1 MLTLFDT
8 FGNDVRAKPREDFQM
23 TQAFPATRREVR
35 LKSQPEGL
43 PHADNFEIISTPL
56 KTPSDHEVLVRNR
69 YFLLSAS
76 LRMMISKGALDIK
89 GVPFPAL
96 HEGDPLAAEALG
108 EIISA
113 PAGSGFSVG
122 DLVLHF
128 QGWRDYAVVAA
139 TDCQRVVG
147 RLPDP
152 IAYLG
157 HGWTAYAALTRG
169 VEIHPGDT
177 VFISSAA
184 GANGS
189 MAGQIARLLGA
200 GRVIGSTSSSAKAA
214 RLVSELGYDAAVYRG
229 STPIAEQLAVAA
241 PEGIDVFL
249 DNVGGEQLQA
259 AIATAREGAR
269 VVIVGTL
276 SGQLASHGAGRT
288 APVELDSVQLLVKRI
303 TLRGY
308 SADDDPDAYAEWIQ
322 QFARWLEAGSI
333 RFPHEIID
341 GLDHAPLALER
352 VIRGDYFGTVLI
364 KP

>member
-8 FGNDVRAKPREDFQM
+8 FGNNVRVWPHKEFQM
-23 TQAFPATRREVR
+23 IQPLPATSREIR

-43 PHADNFEIISTPL
+43 PQAGNFEIVSTPL
-56 KTPSDHEVLVRNR
+56 PTPSDREVLVRNR

-76 LRMMISKGALDIK
+76 LRMMISKNAQDVK

-96 HEGDPLAAEALG
+96 REGDTLAAEALG
-108 EIISA
+108 EIVSA
-113 PAGSGFSVG
+113 PAGSGFSPG

-128 QGWRDYAVVAA
+128 QGWREYAAVPVA
-139 TDCQRVVG
+139 DCQRIG
-147 RLPDP
+147 GGLPDP
-152 IAYLG
+152 AAYLG

-200 GRVIGSTSSSAKAA
+200 GRVIGSTSSNEKAA
-214 RLVSELGYDAAVYRG
+214 RLVSELGYDAAVCRG
-229 STPIAEQLAVAA
+229 GTPIVEQLAAAA

-259 AIATAREGAR
+259 AIAAAREGAR

-308 SADDDPDAYAEWIQ
+308 SADDHPEAYADWIQ
-322 QFARWLEAGSI
+322 QFAQWLEADSI

-352 VIRGDYFGTVLI
+352 VIRGEYFGTVLI